1 MTHSARGSG
10 SPPARP
16 SAGSAPPEDVAEAV
30 YAVAHAAYTTGEVVR
45 VDGGRHLV

>member
-1 MTHSARGSG
+1 MTARTPQRRVGT
-10 SPPARP
+10 
-16 SAGSAPPEDVAEAV
+16 PEGVAEAV